1 MIFIYFFTFFRE
13 IEWRLEI
20 AEEAGY
26 RVIVVVAS
34 LSSLEGLR
42 RWILFFLGGVVLF
55 FTPNNMT
62 QKYFYMWLIKKKIF
76 FEL

>member
-26 RVIVVVAS
+26 RVIVVVDS

-42 RWILFFLGGVVLF
+42 RWILFFLGDVVLF
-55 FTPNNMT
+55 FTP
-62 QKYFYMWLIKKKIF
+62 QQYDSKIF
-76 FEL
+76 LHVAH